1 MADIFTKE
9 KRSEIMSKI
18 RAKNTSPELLVRR
31 FLFSQGY
38 RFRLHDKK
46 LPGTPDITLP
56 RYHLVI
62 MVNGCFWHGHKNCS
76 NFRLP
81 KSRVLFWKDKIE
93 KNVTRDEAVKRKL
106 RKLGWRVLIVWE
118 CQLNPEKS
126 DKTLAK
132 LLLSVNKK

>member
-1 MADIFTKE
+1 
-9 KRSEIMSKI
+9 
-18 RAKNTSPELLVRR
+18 
-31 FLFSQGY
+31 
-38 RFRLHDKK
+38 
-46 LPGTPDITLP
+46 
-56 RYHLVI
+56 